1 MQQVLQLETRLS
13 MREQVAAREL
23 DLALDTRAKMHTSG
37 VPYTPFYP
45 HDRLFPGTYYLT
57 HIDAQW
63 RRHYARTP
71 VGPMTPWDGVVRP
84 LQPAPSIRSFADE
97 TDLSACYITG
107 TAAGLPGQEQV
118 FRADNLER
126 LLKGENC
133 ISAVDVKV
141 QQSMLDKNIILL
153 KKNPDQTAHKIPL
166 TETTDMIQLAA
177 QLGAFD
183 LTERYGVPSGLAK
196 TMDVAAQVAV
206 AAGLEALKN
215 AGLVS
220 GRSSD
225 SSEWKLPE
233 ALQADTGVVYASSF
247 PAMDAAIG
255 EVVRYFSSST
265 PKDNHQLIQALR
277 QRMLDVQGTLSSE
290 DEDAL
295 AHLKQQ
301 AAMTNGHKTTTRY
314 AFDRKFLFRVLVL
327 GNAQLAQ
334 LAGCK
339 GPNTQTNAACAG
351 TTQAI
356 SMAHDMLV
364 AGRAARVVVIAGDNA
379 AGPTLLP
386 WLGSGFRVLGA
397 ATCKST
403 VEEAALP
410 FDKRRSGMLLGAGGI
425 GLVLE
430 TAPSIR
436 LRQLSTLPC
445 VRLLATQYSNSA
457 FHGAALDRHHIG
469 SELVRFLNDIQK
481 RFGITKTQIATEGV
495 YFSHETCTHASDA
508 SSCAGNEVAALRQA
522 FGDDLPKLLIVN
534 TKGYTGHPMGVS
546 FEDVAAVAVLHHQQ
560 VPAMPNYRV
569 HDEYL
574 GDLNLS
580 KGGPYS
586 CKFALRFAAGFGS
599 QVAFALYAKV

>member
-1 MQQVLQLETRLS
+1 MRQQLQLDERLA
-13 MREQVAAREL
+13 MREKVSANEL
-23 DLALDTRAKMHTSG
+23 DLALDTRAAMHRGG
-37 VPYTPFYP
+37 VPYTPIYP
-45 HDRLFPGTYYLT
+45 SNRLFPGTYYLT
-57 HIDAQW
+57 HIDATW
-63 RRHYARTP
+63 RRCYQRTP
-71 VGPMTPWDGVVRP
+71 LEPMTPWDGVVRS
-84 LQPAPSIRSFADE
+84 LKPAAVIKSFSEE
-97 TDLSACYITG
+97 TDPSACYITG
-107 TAAGLPGQEQV
+107 IAAGLPGQEEV
-118 FRADNLER
+118 FRHDNIER
-126 LLKGENC
+126 LLNGENC
-133 ISAVDVKV
+133 ISPVTVQV
-141 QQSMLDKNIILL
+141 QQSMLDKNIVLL
-153 KKNPDQTAHKIPL
+153 KKNPDKTAQKIPL
-166 TETTDMIQLAA
+166 TTTTDMIQLAA
-177 QLGAFD
+177 QLGNFD
-183 LTERYGVPSGLAK
+183 LTERYGVPVGLAK

-206 AAGLEALKN
+206 AAGLEALKS

-220 GRSSD
+220 GASSD
-225 SSEWKLPE
+225 PAEWKLPT

-255 EVVRYFSSST
+255 EVMRYFSVSSQA
-265 PKDNHQLIQALR
+265 DSLQLIRALR
-277 QRMLDVQGTLSSE
+277 QRVLDTKGTLSPE

-295 AHLKQQ
+295 SHLKQQ
-301 AAMTNGHKTTTRY
+301 AVSINTPSSY

-334 LAGCK
+334 LTGCK

-356 SMAHDMLV
+356 SMAQDMLV
-364 AGRAARVVVIAGDNA
+364 SGRAARVVVIAGDNA

-397 ATCKST
+397 ATCKPT

-430 TAPSIR
+430 TAASIR
-436 LRQLSTLPC
+436 LRQLTVTPS

-469 SELVRFLNDIQK
+469 SELVRFLDDIEK
-481 RFGITKTQIATEGV
+481 RFGITKSQIAEEGV

-522 FGDDLPKLLIVN
+522 FGDDLSKLLIVN

-546 FEDVAAVAVLHHQQ
+546 FEDVTAVAVLDHQRVPAIPHHQ
-560 VPAMPNYRV
+560 V

-574 GDLNLS
+574 GALKLS
-580 KGGPYS
+580 QGGSYS